1 MSVEHAPP
9 GKRGLWGSTMQMGV
23 PAGLL
28 VSSGAFAL
36 VSSLP
41 DQAFLDWGWR
51 LPFLASV
58 VLLVVGIYIRLNITE
73 PAAFKKL
80 EDSGEISSAPIVD
93 VFRHE
98 KRKTFIMVFFQS
110 IANVGYFLV
119 SVYALTYVVDV
130 LHLPRSWATTG
141 LLIAAAVDL
150 VTQPMFGAL
159 SDRIGRKKVYAFGAI
174 FFALYAFPFFY
185 LLDTGNQYLIWL
197 AFTLG
202 LGVGHASTGSLH
214 GVIYAEQY
222 PVRYRYSGSSIAY
235 QLSGI
240 VSSAPTPLIAA
251 WLVNSTGSSQGVA
264 WYIIA
269 AAVITLI
276 CVFLVEETYRAPID
290 Q

>member
-1 MSVEHAPP
+1 
-9 GKRGLWGSTMQMGV
+9 
-23 PAGLL
+23 

-80 EDSGEISSAPIVD
+80 EDSGKISSAPVVD

-159 SDRIGRKKVYAFGAI
+159 SDRIGRKRVYAFGAI

-202 LGVGHASTGSLH
+202 LGIGHASTGSLH

-222 PVRYRYSGSSIAY
+222 PVKYRYSGSSIAY

-269 AAVITLI
+269 AALITLT
-276 CVFLVEETYRAPID
+276 CVCLVEETYRAPID